1 MLTFVVYHQMT
12 MSSYFTA
19 LYKKDKKVIHN
30 SDLNILEDY

>member
-12 MSSYFTA
+12 MSSYFATQ
-19 LYKKDKKVIHN
+19 YKKDKKVIHN